1 MKSHFLCATS
11 FHYQSFESFKD
22 AMKWFSNNFIKYK
35 HSSENYAKLIA
46 KARSAKRPFQ
56 FLGNLLGFFSNKN
69 IIKTTP
75 IVQDASASAYQ
86 IMSYFLLDETMAERT
101 NLISNKDNKK
111 NYVYSF
117 ILEDLLKFLKVELDK
132 DLSSIVCKYL
142 TRKIVKSIFITSFPF
157 RGQYTQELRT
167 RIRSMSG
174 LLRRS
179 LVFYLISYFEKVCL
193 AHPLLP

>member
-1 MKSHFLCATS
+1 
-11 FHYQSFESFKD
+11 
-22 AMKWFSNNFIKYK
+22 
-35 HSSENYAKLIA
+35 
-46 KARSAKRPFQ
+46 
-56 FLGNLLGFFSNKN
+56 
-69 IIKTTP
+69 
-75 IVQDASASAYQ
+75 
-86 IMSYFLLDETMAERT
+86 MSYFLLDETMAERT
-101 NLISNKDNKK
+101 NLISNKDNKI

-142 TRKIVKSIFITSFPF
+142 TRKIVKSLFITSFPF

-193 AHPLLP
+193 AHP

>member
-1 MKSHFLCATS
+1 MRNLSRRLGPLNA
-11 FHYQSFESFKD
+11 
-22 AMKWFSNNFIKYK
+22 
-35 HSSENYAKLIA
+35 
-46 KARSAKRPFQ
+46 RPFQ

-69 IIKTTP
+69 ILKTTP

-101 NLISNKDNKK
+101 NLISNKDNKI

-142 TRKIVKSIFITSFPF
+142 TRKIVKSLFITSFPF

-193 AHPLLP
+193 AHP

>member
-69 IIKTTP
+69 ILKTTP

-101 NLISNKDNKK
+101 NLISNKENKI
-111 NYVYSF
+111 NYVSSF
-117 ILEDLLKFLKVELDK
+117 ILEDLLKLLKVELDK

-193 AHPLLP
+193 AHPWLP

>member
-86 IMSYFLLDETMAERT
+86 IMSDFLLNETMAERT
-101 NLISNKDNKK
+101 NLISNKDNKI
-111 NYVYSF
+111 NYVSSF

-132 DLSSIVCKYL
+132 DLSSLVCKYL
-142 TRKIVKSIFITSFPF
+142 TRKIVKSLFITSFPF

-193 AHPLLP
+193 AHP